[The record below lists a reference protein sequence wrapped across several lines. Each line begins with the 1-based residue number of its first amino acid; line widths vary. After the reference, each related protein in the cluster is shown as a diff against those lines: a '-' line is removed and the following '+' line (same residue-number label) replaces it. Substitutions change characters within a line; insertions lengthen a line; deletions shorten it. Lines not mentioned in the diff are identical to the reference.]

1 MSQIWSCSPF
11 NNSDTDSVLSDLV
24 SGNCKNAEAKALGG
38 VNAGDLCRWTVENEL
53 TLAHLQTCKCGEN
66 FNRRNDNLSPVLGQ
80 VLSNLCLA
88 LLYCLFSLLSGTL
101 AMNSLHWGYLPKSNK
116 FTDINK

>member
-1 MSQIWSCSPF
+1 MSQIWSSSPF

-66 FNRRNDNLSPVLGQ
+66 FNRRNDNLSRFGAGVISFMFSFA
-80 VLSNLCLA
+80 VLSFLIA
-88 LLYCLFSLLSGTL
+88 LWYSCYEFPALGIS
-101 AMNSLHWGYLPKSNK
+101 A
-116 FTDINK
+116 